1 MRTPPL
7 AHDFQRLIGRWRVV
21 LLGPGHTGEES
32 VDVIVRCRAGI
43 GASIV
48 PEKMTRLI
56 MPGVRILPLDQPEMV
71 SELSLISRTGERSS
85 AVLHFIKAAHG
96 WG

>member
-21 LLGPGHTGEES
+21 LLGLGHTDEES
-32 VDVIVRCRAGI
+32 VDVIVRCRAG
-43 GASIV
+43 
-48 PEKMTRLI
+48 
-56 MPGVRILPLDQPEMV
+56 PGGPCRECGYCPLDQPEMV
-71 SELSLISRTGERSS
+71 SELSLISRTDERSS